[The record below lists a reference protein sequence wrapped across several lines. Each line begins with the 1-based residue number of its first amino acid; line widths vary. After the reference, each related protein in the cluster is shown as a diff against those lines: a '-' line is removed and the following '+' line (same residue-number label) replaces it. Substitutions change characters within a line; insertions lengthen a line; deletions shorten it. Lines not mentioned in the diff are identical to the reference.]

1 MKKLSI
7 IGASVFLAMSVTAQA
22 AETGAGCGLGAEVM
36 DGKSGKGSNVA
47 AAILNNIAIP
57 ATFFMTTGDGM
68 MGCDPTQTVE
78 KEQAKE
84 IFVASNMDQLS
95 SEVARGDGEY
105 LNVLATLMGVE
116 DQDMSSFRKLA
127 QQNYDAL
134 FTTDTDA
141 KGVIASMQ
149 LAMLSD
155 STLAKYAT
163 N

>member
-22 AETGAGCGLGAEVM
+22 ADNTGAGCGLGAEVLE
-36 DGKSGKGSNVA
+36 GKSGKGSNIA
-47 AAILNNIAIP
+47 AAILNAIAVP
-57 ATFFMTTGDGM
+57 NTFFMTTGGGL

-78 KEQAKE
+78 NEQAKE

-116 DQDMSSFRKLA
+116 DQDMTSFRKLA

-134 FTTDTDA
+134 FATDA
-141 KGVIASMQ
+141 KGVITSME

-155 STLAKYAT
+155 STLSKYAT

>member
-1 MKKLSI
+1 
-7 IGASVFLAMSVTAQA
+7 MSVTAQA
-22 AETGAGCGLGAEVM
+22 AETGAGCGLGAEVL

-57 ATFFMTTGDGM
+57 NTFFMTTGDGM

-78 KEQAKE
+78 KEQVKE